1 MNKPGIIMISRNP
14 MTRKLERV
22 YPEDEVSTE
31 DMIPAFLSNADGK
44 YYTIPGYEAEDV
56 YDEWLNQ

>member
-31 DMIPAFLSNADGK
+31 DMIPAFLSNANK